1 MADIIIQNHHLL
13 SVINRFGIQLGFGEK
28 SVDSVCKLYNINT
41 DFFLDIINSFNDP
54 DFFPKQ
60 KLKTYPLNLIVD
72 YLYKTHDYYLNVK
85 IPEINSLINELVE
98 SSSGETANAIKL
110 IHKFYNEYSSQL
122 HQHIAYEEKTVYPY
136 ILKLE
141 ELYKEGNEE
150 QKKLF
155 VSNNKFII
163 KDYATQH
170 ENIEEK
176 IYDIKNLLIKYI
188 SPEDNFILC
197 FKILGQ
203 LAHLED
209 DIKDHSEMENKI
221 IVPKVSI
228 MENSL
233 QNI

>member
-28 SVDSVCKLYNINT
+28 SVDSVCKIYNINT

-110 IHKFYNEYSSQL
+110 IHKFYNEYTTQL
-122 HQHIAYEEKTVYPY
+122 HQHIAFEEKTVYPY

-141 ELYKEGNEE
+141 ELYNEGDEE

-163 KDYATQH
+163 KDYAIQH
-170 ENIEEK
+170 DNIEEK